1 MERTKTE
8 IGDWLKL
15 ARRRL
20 ERVENPALEAQLILG
35 AVLDQP
41 RSKILAHPEWELT
54 ADQLVSLEEILNRRV
69 AGEPLPYILGR
80 WEFFGLQFKVS
91 PAVLIPRPE
100 TELLVEHALSWL
112 KKNPARRK
120 AVDVGIGSAAISA
133 SLLSRVPDL
142 QLTGID
148 SSFAALEVAKFNL
161 TVHGVSSRARLVQA
175 DLLSACRGPFD
186 LVCANLPYIPT
197 NTLSRLDV
205 FLKEPALALDG
216 GVDGLRLIERLLA
229 DAPRCLPPDGLILLE
244 IEAGQGETT
253 PAFARSYFPEADIRL
268 FTDLAG
274 LPRLVSIESK

>member
-8 IGDWLKL
+8 VRDWLIV
-15 ARRRL
+15 ARQRL

-54 ADQLVSLEEILNRRV
+54 AVQLDSLEELLDRRL
-69 AGEPLPYILGR
+69 AGEPLPYILGH

-112 KKNPARRK
+112 AKNPTRRN
-120 AVDVGIGSAAISA
+120 AADVGIGSAAISA
-133 SLLSRVPDL
+133 TLLTRVPDL
-142 QLTGID
+142 QVTGID
-148 SSFAALEVAKFNL
+148 TSFAALEVAKFNL
-161 TVHGVSSRARLVQA
+161 AAQGVSSRAHLVQA
-175 DLLSACRGPFD
+175 DLLSACRGPYD

-197 NTLSRLDV
+197 DTLSGLEV
-205 FLKEPALALDG
+205 FQKEPALALDG
-216 GVDGLRLIERLLA
+216 GMDGLRLIERLLA
-229 DAPRCLPPDGLILLE
+229 DAPRWLASAGLILLE
-244 IEAGQGETT
+244 IEAGQGETA
-253 PAFARSYFPEADIRL
+253 PALARSYFPEADIRL
-268 FTDLAG
+268 STDLAG